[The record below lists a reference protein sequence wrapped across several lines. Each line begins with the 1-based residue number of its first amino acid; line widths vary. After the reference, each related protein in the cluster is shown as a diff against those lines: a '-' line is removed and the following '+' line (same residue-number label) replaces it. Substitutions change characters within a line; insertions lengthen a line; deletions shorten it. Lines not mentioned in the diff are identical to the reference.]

1 MMTDPIAD
9 MLTRIR
15 NAQVARKSVI
25 EIPFSKVKFMI
36 GKILLAQ
43 SYITEISKVEGPKPV
58 LAIVLKYHGKAPAI
72 TSIKRESK
80 PGHRVYRRAEELP
93 NILNG
98 FGFAIVST
106 SQGMMTVKEAKEKGI
121 GGEVVCSIY

>member
-15 NAQVARKSVI
+15 NAQLAKKSSL
-25 EIPFSKVKFMI
+25 ELPFAKVKFMI
-36 GKILLAQ
+36 GKIL
-43 SYITEISKVEGPKPV
+43 SENGYVGVVSKIDCPKPV
-58 LAIVLKYHGKAPAI
+58 MTIELKYNGKAPAI

-80 PGHRVYRRAEELP
+80 PGHRVYRKAEELP
-93 NILNG
+93 NVLNG
-98 FGFAIVST
+98 FGIAIVST

-121 GGEVVCSIY
+121 GGEVVCSVY